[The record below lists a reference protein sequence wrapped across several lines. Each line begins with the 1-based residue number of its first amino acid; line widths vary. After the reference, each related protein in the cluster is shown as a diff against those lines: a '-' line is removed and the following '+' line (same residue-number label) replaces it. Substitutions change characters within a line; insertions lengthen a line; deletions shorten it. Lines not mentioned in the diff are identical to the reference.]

1 MLERARGTFEAACG
15 QNGICNVAFVQ
26 CAVQDLLTDDAA
38 RGALGLLPLASRS
51 ASVAGDE
58 ACIDLILFHAVVE
71 WMANPRAAL
80 QVLGRLLRP
89 LGHLSVLFYNRNA
102 LIWRHLMNGSFDRAN
117 DPTGSSLACDF
128 AGDRSKPKRRSH
140 LTPHNPQDGPTL
152 ASWMEEDLG
161 LVVRAWSGI
170 RMLHDHIE
178 SNKRSIVPY
187 DGLLAAERRWG
198 QLEPYRS
205 LARYIHMLGQKN

>member
-1 MLERARGTFEAACG
+1 
-15 QNGICNVAFVQ
+15 
-26 CAVQDLLTDDAA
+26 
-38 RGALGLLPLASRS
+38 
-51 ASVAGDE
+51 
-58 ACIDLILFHAVVE
+58 
-71 WMANPRAAL
+71 
-80 QVLGRLLRP
+80 
-89 LGHLSVLFYNRNA
+89 
-102 LIWRHLMNGSFDRAN
+102 
-117 DPTGSSLACDF
+117 
-128 AGDRSKPKRRSH
+128 
-140 LTPHNPQDGPTL
+140 
-152 ASWMEEDLG
+152 MEEDLG